1 MKAELRLL
9 AWELTQR
16 CNLKCKHC
24 RMDDQMEDKE
34 LSLEESLSLIDHLSP
49 WANPTL
55 ILSGGEPLLREDLF
69 EIIEHA
75 TSKNLRVVL
84 ATNGTLLNSEVAK
97 KLKKSGVR
105 RVSISLDFAQE
116 EKQDEFRGEKGAFG
130 KALEGI
136 NYLKE
141 NKLPFQINMT
151 LTKENLVELP
161 SLLRLAEEMGAQA
174 FHVFFLVP
182 TGIGR
187 GLRGKELSQE
197 EYEEAFD
204 LLYEEMKKGA
214 MEIKPT
220 CAPHFVRILIQKG
233 ENLKSLGKGPF
244 HTFSRGCL
252 GGISFCFL
260 SSRGEVK
267 PCGYFELSCGSI
279 REKGLREIW
288 ETSPIFSLL
297 RDPNNLKGKCGRCEY
312 RFVCGGCRARALSLK
327 GDFLE
332 EEPNCS
338 YEPKVG

>member
-9 AWELTQR
+9 AWELTER

-24 RMDDQMEDKE
+24 RMDDHTEDE
-34 LSLEESLSLIDHLSP
+34 LSLKEALSLIDHLSQ
-49 WANPTL
+49 WASPTL

-69 EIIEHA
+69 EIIQYA
-75 TSKNLRVVL
+75 TEKNLRVVL
-84 ATNGTLLNSEVAK
+84 ATNGTLLNEESVK
-97 KLKKSGVR
+97 KLKKSGVK

-116 EKQDEFRGEKGAFG
+116 ERHDEFRGEKGAFK
-130 KALEGI
+130 KALEGL
-136 NYLKE
+136 NYLRE
-141 NKLPFQINMT
+141 NGLPFQINMT
-151 LTKENLVELP
+151 LTKENLSELDP
-161 SLLRLAEEMGAQA
+161 LLGLAKQKGAEA

-187 GLRGKELSQE
+187 TLKGKELSQE
-197 EYEEAFD
+197 EYENTLH
-204 LLYEEMKKGA
+204 LLYEEMKKNLI
-214 MEIKPT
+214 EIKPT
-220 CAPHFVRILIQKG
+220 CAPHFMRILIQKG
-233 ENLKSLGKGPF
+233 ENLKGFGRGPF

-260 SSRGEVK
+260 SSQGEVK

-279 REKGLREIW
+279 REKPLREIW

-297 RDPNNLKGKCGRCEY
+297 RDPNKLKGKCGRCEY
-312 RFVCGGCRARALSLK
+312 KFVCGGCRARALSLK

-338 YEPKVG
+338 YEPKFN